1 MEKDDKQVMVI
12 ITNLKNSNKDLW
24 YKIMNMPIEISR
36 LTSEL
41 DEALKELRDLKEYI
55 ANLNID
61 DLGKDYK
68 MQKGKL
74 KIGRKNI
81 KIYKKNIKMNSQN

>member
-1 MEKDDKQVMVI
+1 MRDQIELMEKDDKQVMVI

-61 DLGKDYK
+61 DF
-68 MQKGKL
+68 
-74 KIGRKNI
+74 RKRL
-81 KIYKKNIKMNSQN
+81 

>member
-1 MEKDDKQVMVI
+1 
-12 ITNLKNSNKDLW
+12 
-24 YKIMNMPIEISR
+24 MNMPIEITR

-61 DLGKDYK
+61 DF
-68 MQKGKL
+68 
-74 KIGRKNI
+74 RKRL
-81 KIYKKNIKMNSQN
+81 

>member
-61 DLGKDYK
+61 DF
-68 MQKGKL
+68 
-74 KIGRKNI
+74 RKRL
-81 KIYKKNIKMNSQN
+81 

>member
-1 MEKDDKQVMVI
+1 
-12 ITNLKNSNKDLW
+12 
-24 YKIMNMPIEISR
+24 MPIEITR

-61 DLGKDYK
+61 D
-68 MQKGKL
+68 
-74 KIGRKNI
+74 IRKRL
-81 KIYKKNIKMNSQN
+81 

>member
-1 MEKDDKQVMVI
+1 
-12 ITNLKNSNKDLW
+12 
-24 YKIMNMPIEISR
+24 MNMPIEISR

-61 DLGKDYK
+61 DF
-68 MQKGKL
+68 
-74 KIGRKNI
+74 RKRL
-81 KIYKKNIKMNSQN
+81 